1 MNVDFGR
8 TSSDYAKHR
17 AGFPEAFYTRLEQ
30 DGVLTPGLRVLD
42 LGTGTGT
49 VARNLARRG
58 CDVTAL
64 DVSAPQ
70 LEAAARLARDEGL
83 AVDFREAPAEN
94 TGLPSGTFDRV
105 FAGQCWHWFDRA
117 AAAREVFRLLKPGG
131 KLILCHFDWTALPGN
146 LLEATEAL
154 VEQFSPHVQLAVD
167 HFGQGVGLYP
177 QWFRDVGVAGFQ
189 SLTSFTFDTLTPYT
203 HEAWRGRMRANAR
216 IGAMLAPEQVARFDA
231 ALAALLAARFPQE
244 PMSVPHR
251 VFALVAERP

>member
-8 TSSDYAKHR
+8 TSSDYAKYR

-58 CDVTAL
+58 HAVTAL

-83 AVDFREAPAEN
+83 TIDFREAPAEN
-94 TGLPSGTFDRV
+94 TGLPSGAFDLV

-131 KLILCHFDWTALPGN
+131 KLILCHFDWMALPGN

-154 VEQFSPHVQLAVD
+154 VEEFSPRVQLDVER
-167 HFGQGVGLYP
+167 FSQGLGIYP

-189 SLTSFTFDTLTPYT
+189 SLTSFTFDTFTPYT

-216 IGAMLAPEQVARFDA
+216 VGAMLKPEEVVRFDA
-231 ALAALLAARFPQE
+231 ALGAILTARFPQE
-244 PMSVPHR
+244 PMPVPHR

>member
-8 TSSDYAKHR
+8 TSSDYARYR
-17 AGFPEAFYTRLEQ
+17 AGFPEAFYRRLEQ

-49 VARNLARRG
+49 IALNLARRG
-58 CDVTAL
+58 CAVTAL

-70 LEAAARLARDEGL
+70 LEAAARLAGDEGL
-83 AVDFREAPAEN
+83 RVDFREAPAED
-94 TGLPSGTFDRV
+94 TGLPSGAFDRV

-131 KLILCHFDWTALPGN
+131 RLILCHFDWTALPGN

-154 VEQFSPHVQLAVD
+154 VEEFSPRVQLAVD
-167 HFGQGVGLYP
+167 RFGRGMGIYP
-177 QWFRDVGVAGFQ
+177 DWFRDVGVAGFQ
-189 SLTSFTFDTLTPYT
+189 SLTSFTFDTVVPYT
-203 HEAWRGRMRANAR
+203 HEAWRGRMRANSR
-216 IGAMLAPEQVARFDA
+216 IGAMLPLEQVARFDA
-231 ALAALLAARFPQE
+231 ALGALLAERFPQE